1 MADLINDNK
10 TISRNNAGFPEYL
23 DFDALRSEA
32 IQHLGNLSGKIWTDH
47 NVHDPGI
54 TILEA
59 LIYALLDL
67 GYRSNLP
74 AVDIFSRNP
83 SETGADNNF
92 LTPAQILGC
101 NPLTI
106 TDFRKLLADLPFVRN
121 AWLEPAD
128 DVDRSDFCYDKRD
141 QEYDPCCE
149 MFINGLYHVY
159 VELERFINDE
169 TQRQQALQQIKD
181 ALMKHRN
188 LCEDFIDIKILCRKK
203 VGVCAELE
211 LENGTDVEKLYFE
224 MINAIQQFLSPAPKF
239 YTLQQLLDKDR
250 TISEIYAGRP
260 LEVKDS
266 HGFLDTEE
274 FENIRLKK
282 SIHLSDIYGLLLQIK
297 GVRKVKSVDLRTCDG
312 VKLNYRN
319 GSYLLPEFHIPELD
333 LNCSGFRFYRDG
345 VQLSF
350 DTTQLNKLLEL
361 GTNAKLVYKAGSVSL
376 DAELPKGVYRADLDE
391 YYSIQNE
398 FPRVYGIG
406 EGDLADN
413 VTDDRKAK
421 ALQLKGFLLF
431 FDQMLANYLSQ
442 LKNIRSLFALSV
454 PSDAEQ
460 QHTYFVNKLS
470 SVPDLKKLLRFPI
483 ENEPVEGLGNAGS
496 ILAFP
501 FSKSQWV
508 QWEENDELK
517 KKNIE
522 KLEPFAYQ
530 SIDDRKTGVQTWI
543 NDVYR
548 DSIETTII
556 VKDNDCVYFYLSS
569 PSNDFVFISKRYY
582 KNEQEARNA
591 AATILYLAGIESN
604 YRSYFIPDD
613 QTYTFNLELNLANY
627 GTYLQD
633 IAETAEQYAGR
644 RRVFLR
650 HLLARFSEQFTDYA
664 LLSYGFLNAEELE
677 KKNAAFGE
685 RLLSNYGDI
694 SSNRGRAYDYVADG
708 WNNNNISGFEK
719 RFKHL
724 SGIEDLSKHSLCN
737 FEVSELDAKYVYG
750 LQLGRREFFAGQTE
764 YHTQELA
771 AKAAQEFFNSLA
783 DAQNYSTDHI
793 EHDKVYAVQVKTASG
808 ELMLLKDKFETKEEA
823 DKAAAQL
830 PEIFG
835 EKATAKDVFISSYQY
850 HPKLRNNNKE
860 TVRAFASVSENEN
873 EIRNAASKAIR
884 KISDPASW
892 KGGEISGLKIGK
904 LLHNQ
909 KEANIF
915 LDLGDFKIDVNNTIE
930 GKPELFSY
938 ELLDRKHQFKFRAVN
953 EFEND
958 KAAQEDSNLLLQLL
972 LDTRNLDVVQDPDS
986 QKWQVQVN
994 DVKAPVAVT
1003 SRQYATKPDAEKAK
1017 ESIQKI
1023 VDGYRYHLGIDK
1035 EPYTYKFVYQLGYGN
1050 ERNFRFNSEQ
1060 HYYSEAEAITAAQ
1073 VFIDS
1078 VNEFQV
1084 QFTGKSVILAVA
1096 KNKEQAA
1103 VLVDQAVA
1111 DEAAFKKI
1119 HPLIDQELII
1129 QKDIHQLRMANEPKS
1144 FMRYTEKDSLSRLGQ
1159 FVYRLVDKD
1168 GKMAMYVPPFTKG
1181 DDLRDWQKQVVI
1193 KSTAG
1198 YQYLQICLRGDN
1210 VVQRTDSKSKEA
1222 GWFYQLKASGR
1233 YYTKGDLTG
1242 QEIILFESING
1253 YASADEAAKAFDE
1266 NYLAVLQYASD
1277 KTQYGKG
1284 MPISFDPSL
1293 QHMGGRSLQHEPIV
1307 FVPKATMEELGAD
1320 ENAAVGA
1327 LADLAM
1333 SYPIRRIL
1341 YDPAPGSAWNR
1352 AFACNPQPELP
1363 PATTSCEA
1371 NAEHWFYYFAL
1382 TAKDA
1387 TGVRAEEWRSTR
1399 YYSAIDDASKDLE
1412 FVLLLLKYD
1421 GNYTTDCS
1429 CDGTTH
1435 VYLRE
1440 VLAQSIDRFP
1450 DRKTAWGPEGVEKF
1464 ICVSQKAGS
1473 FHNFQEHRRCC
1484 YSFYVACENSRVK
1497 FGCSYDTARQRDE
1510 AIDKL
1515 YGKYSKLDEQQPFSI
1530 EYVNERYALKDEHG
1544 KVIARVTIEPVSQD
1558 QQPVP
1563 REEAPD
1569 ILKFCRWRDLIVA
1582 IDNDNNYYEQK
1593 GGTAFFLADDM
1604 GRTLAGPVDQSITL
1618 DQWKAALRLVSA
1630 WYRSMINVELDANGQ
1645 PVRYCIQLDKP
1656 DSQPKDTYQV
1666 PAALQKMQ
1674 YECTDEDDT
1683 CNLLQF
1689 GCCFVVEKN
1698 EQGVEK
1704 IPGKAAK
1711 DAMQYLLQIL
1721 GMLKNHLFYQRVFD
1735 CVCEGYR
1742 IQLHGRHM
1750 LMPQPVCLEDNRP
1763 YIGIPDENRIIAY
1776 NPNCYPHPEQAC
1788 DSVIRAKKLINNEG
1802 LHLVEHILLRPRC
1815 VPGNQQQDCG
1825 CELKPNTTGWNDCEF
1840 PYWKRNNDE
1849 DPCDTK
1855 LPVCFVPGSDP
1866 YSFIAT
1872 VIMPAWPERFRK
1884 KENRAMLEMML
1895 HREAPAHVLLRV
1907 LWLAPHDFCC
1917 IEQAYKSWNH
1927 WLAKDDYCYDDN
1939 AACKFIDLLFNKP
1952 VACLDDCN
1960 VCEPCS
1966 SGTNPANG
1974 CEQEEGKATT
1984 RPKQQRPLGTAINK
1998 LFDWKTDCQPGYAF
2012 EHCDKKEEQPQPVP
2026 GVVIDRDVINEVSVV
2041 AKPEAVKEAPLK
2053 KDPDHVRPESK
2064 QAKALREKD
2073 EAKLKAAAA
2082 AKLKAARKTAEAPE
2096 KIAAQKIEENVD
2108 SAPEKTEAAMA
2119 ANKTVA
2125 SVDKKEP
2132 AAKPTPSKAEEIN
2145 KARKINARHNEYKKA
2160 LTGLAGS
2167 TNNNPVVRKAL
2178 RFLDKTNPSA
2188 GEYNTL
2194 LAEVFTKTPSKSG
2207 KKKAEAKWADDVA
2220 AQVTLHFLDALAF
2233 EQKDLA
2239 AFAEAKPAIVLMKKA
2254 GMDTGKL
2261 FKKWESGVQ
2270 ELEPAMKTAVVKKV
2284 MQ

>member
-1 MADLINDNK
+1 MADLITDNK
-10 TISRNNAGFPEYL
+10 TISRKNAGFPDYL

-32 IQHLGNLSGKIWTDH
+32 IQHLGKLSGKIWTDH

-74 AVDIFSRNP
+74 AVDIFTRNP
-83 SETGADNNF
+83 AETGPDNNF

-141 QEYDPCCE
+141 QENDPCCE

-169 TQRQQALQQIKD
+169 TQRQQALRQIKD

-203 VGVCAELE
+203 VGICAELE

-224 MINAIQQFLSPAPKF
+224 MINAVHQFLSPAPKF
-239 YTLQQLLDKDR
+239 YTLQQLLDKDKS
-250 TISEIYAGRP
+250 ISEIYAGRP

-282 SIHLSDIYGLLLQIK
+282 SIHLSDIYGLLLQVK
-297 GVRKVKSVDLRTCDG
+297 GVRKVKSVDLRTCDD
-312 VKLNYRN
+312 VKLNYKN

-350 DTTQLNKLLEL
+350 DTTQINKLLEL
-361 GTNAKLVYKAGSVSL
+361 GANAKLVYKAGSANL
-376 DAELPKGVYRADLDE
+376 DAALPKGVYRADLDD

-413 VTDDRKAK
+413 APDHRKAN

-454 PSDAEQ
+454 PSAGDQ

-501 FSKSQWV
+501 FNKSQWT

-517 KKNIE
+517 RKNIE

-548 DSIETTII
+548 DSIEIKII
-556 VKDNDCVYFYLSS
+556 VKENDCVFFCLSS

-582 KNEQEARNA
+582 SNEQEAKNA

-604 YRSYFIPDD
+604 YRSYFIPDS

-677 KKNAAFGE
+677 KKNAALGE
-685 RLLSNYGDI
+685 SFLGNYGEI

-719 RFKHL
+719 RFKQL

-737 FEVSELDAKYVYG
+737 FEVAELDAKYIYG

-764 YHTQELA
+764 YHTRELA
-771 AKAAQEFFNSLA
+771 ATAAQAFFNSLA
-783 DAQNYSTDHI
+783 DAQNYSTDYI
-793 EHDKVYAVQVKTASG
+793 EHDKVHAVQVKTTAG
-808 ELMLLKDKFETKEEA
+808 ELLLLKDKFETKEEA
-823 DKAAAQL
+823 EKAAAQL

-835 EKATAKDVFISSYQY
+835 EKATSKDVFIASYQY

-860 TVRAFASVSENEN
+860 TVRAFATVSEKE
-873 EIRNAASKAIR
+873 EEARNAASKAIR

-892 KGGEISGLKIGK
+892 KEGDVTGLKISR

-909 KEANIF
+909 KEASIF
-915 LDLGDFKIDVNNTIE
+915 LDQGDFKIDVNNTIE

-958 KAAQEDSNLLLQLL
+958 KAAQEDSHLLLQLL

-994 DVKAPVAVT
+994 DVKVPVAVT
-1003 SRQYATKPDAEKAK
+1003 SRQYATRPEAEKAR
-1017 ESIQKI
+1017 EGIQKI
-1023 VDGYRYHLGIDK
+1023 VEGYRYHLTIDK
-1035 EPYTYKFVYQLGYGN
+1035 EPYTYKFIYQLGYGN
-1050 ERNFRFNSEQ
+1050 HKNFRFNSVQ
-1060 HYYSEAEAITAAQ
+1060 YYYSEAEAIKASQ
-1073 VFIDS
+1073 EFIDA

-1084 QFTGKSVILAVA
+1084 LFTGKSVMLAIA
-1096 KNKEQAA
+1096 SNQEQA
-1103 VLVDQAVA
+1103 VMLVERSVP

-1119 HPLIDQELII
+1119 HPLIDQELTI
-1129 QKDIHQLRMANEPKS
+1129 QKEIHQLRMANDPKS
-1144 FMRYTEKDSLSRLGQ
+1144 FMRYTEKDPLSRLGQ

-1168 GKMAMYVPPFTKG
+1168 GKKAIYIPPFKKG
-1181 DDLRDWQKQVVI
+1181 DDLRHWQKQVVI
-1193 KSTAG
+1193 KGTAG

-1210 VVQRTDSKSKEA
+1210 VVQRTDGKCKEA

-1233 YYTKGDLTG
+1233 YYTSGELTG

-1253 YASADEAAKAFDE
+1253 YASAAEAANAFDA
-1266 NYLAVLQYASD
+1266 NYLAVLQYAAD

-1284 MPISFDPSL
+1284 KPISLDPSL
-1293 QHMGGRSLQHEPIV
+1293 QHMGGRALQHEPMV
-1307 FVPKATMEELGAD
+1307 FVPKATIEELGAD
-1320 ENAAVGA
+1320 ENASIDILV
-1327 LADLAM
+1327 DLAL
-1333 SYPIRRIL
+1333 SYPVRRIL
-1341 YDPAPGSAWNR
+1341 YDPAPGSAWSK

-1363 PATTSCEA
+1363 PAGTGCEA
-1371 NAEHWFYYFAL
+1371 NAEHWFIYFAL
-1382 TAKDA
+1382 TAKDDA
-1387 TGVRAEEWRSTR
+1387 GVRTEEWRSTR
-1399 YYSAIDDASKDLE
+1399 YYSAIDTATRDLE
-1412 FVLLLLKYD
+1412 FVLLLLKHD

-1440 VLAQSIDRFP
+1440 VLAQSVDRFP

-1473 FHNFQEHRRCC
+1473 FHNFQEQRRCC
-1484 YSFYVACENSRVK
+1484 YSFYVACENSRLK

-1510 AIDKL
+1510 VIDKL
-1515 YGKYSKLDEQQPFSI
+1515 YGKYSRLDEQQPFSI

-1544 KVIARVTIEPVSQD
+1544 KAIARLTIEQD
-1558 QQPVP
+1558 TEGRQPGSG
-1563 REEAPD
+1563 EEGQE
-1569 ILKFCRWRDLIVA
+1569 ILKFCRWRDLIIA
-1582 IDNDNNYYEQK
+1582 IDNDKNYYEVK
-1593 GGTAFFLADDM
+1593 DGSAFFLADDT
-1604 GRTLAGPVDQSITL
+1604 GRTLADPVEQSITL
-1618 DQWKAALRLVSA
+1618 EQWKNALRVVSA
-1630 WYRSMINVELDANGQ
+1630 WYRSLINVEVDDNGQ
-1645 PVRYCIQLDKP
+1645 PLRYCIQLDKP
-1656 DSQPKDTYQV
+1656 GNQPGESYQL
-1666 PAALQKMQ
+1666 PAALQKIQ
-1674 YECTDEDDT
+1674 YECSDEDDT
-1683 CNLLQF
+1683 CSKLQS
-1689 GCCFVVEKN
+1689 GCCFMVDKN

-1711 DAMQYLLQIL
+1711 DALEYLLQVL

-1750 LMPQPVCLEDNRP
+1750 LMPQPVCLEGNRP
-1763 YIGIPDENRIIAY
+1763 FIGIPEENRMIAY

-1788 DSVIRAKKLINNEG
+1788 ESVVRAKNLINSEG

-1815 VPGNQQQDCG
+1815 LPGNQEQDCG
-1825 CELKPNTTGWNDCEF
+1825 CGLKPNTAGWNDCEF
-1840 PYWKRNNDE
+1840 PYWKRNNEE

-1872 VIMPAWPERFRK
+1872 VFMPAWPERFRK
-1884 KENRAMLEMML
+1884 KENRAMLELML

-1927 WLAKDDYCYDDN
+1927 WLAKDQYCYDEN
-1939 AACKFIDLLFNKP
+1939 AACKLIDLLFNKP
-1952 VACLDDCN
+1952 VACLEDCQ

-1966 SGTNPANG
+1966 NGSNPING
-1974 CEQEEGKATT
+1974 CEQEEGKVTT
-1984 RPKQQRPLGTAINK
+1984 RPQQHRPLGTAINK
-1998 LFDWKTDCQPGYAF
+1998 LFDWKTDCRPGYSF
-2012 EHCDKKEEQPQPVP
+2012 ENCDKREEQPQPAP
-2026 GVVIDRDVINEVSVV
+2026 EAVISRDVNEAPAVV
-2041 AKPEAVKEAPLK
+2041 AKAGTTRETLQK
-2053 KDPDHVRPESK
+2053 KSAGHVRPESK
-2064 QAKALREKD
+2064 KAKALKEKE
-2073 EAKLKAAAA
+2073 EAKIKAAAKPGIKKDKPA
-2082 AKLKAARKTAEAPE
+2082 APPEDNKPAPN
-2096 KIAAQKIEENVD
+2096 A
-2108 SAPEKTEAAMA
+2108 SPSKTE
-2119 ANKTVA
+2119 
-2125 SVDKKEP
+2125 
-2132 AAKPTPSKAEEIN
+2132 EISR
-2145 KARKINARHNEYKKA
+2145 ARKINARQSGYRKV

-2178 RFLDKTNPSA
+2178 RFLDKTHPTA
-2188 GEYNTL
+2188 TEYNEL
-2194 LAEVFTKTPSKSG
+2194 MAEVFTRASSTSG
-2207 KKKAEAKWADDVA
+2207 KKKAEAKWADDTA

-2233 EQKDLA
+2233 EQKNLS
-2239 AFAEAKPAIVLMKKA
+2239 AFGEAQPSIALMKKA

-2261 FKKWESGVQ
+2261 FKEWEAGMR
-2270 ELEPAMKTAVVKKV
+2270 ELEPEVKTTVVKKL
-2284 MQ
+2284 MK